1 MSMAILLLIINIQ
14 NIPSSSINAQT
25 VHKPLPVLLIHGYA
39 SGASVWNDWISFLDE
54 DHIPYKVVTF
64 PGGENNDA
72 CGSAKDHAKELI
84 KIVNDFKSET
94 GSPKINIVAHSKGG
108 LDARVYLAN
117 NLSNAN
123 VANLIMIGTPNKG
136 TPIADETAQGNP
148 CTPAISDF
156 TTNSTILHVSK
167 NPNTNYDTIAGIW
180 QPYFTF
186 NPLNP
191 LIPVDESGNCIDF
204 SVFYPI
210 MVNGHTQM
218 GGQDDGLVPIGSA
231 EPPQFHSLGETHK
244 CHTNLLDENAYNL
257 AFPVL
262 IQ

>member
-1 MSMAILLLIINIQ
+1 MSIAILLLIINIQ
-14 NIPSSSINAQT
+14 TITSSPINAQT
-25 VHKPLPVLLIHGYA
+25 VHKPLPVLLIHGYD
-39 SGASVWNDWISFLDE
+39 SGASVWNDWMSFLDG

-64 PGGENNDA
+64 PGGENNDW

-84 KIVNDFKSET
+84 KIVNKFKSDT

-117 NLSNAN
+117 NLSNTN
-123 VANLIMIGTPNKG
+123 IANLIMIGTPNKG
-136 TPIADETAQGNP
+136 TIIADEHVQGNS
-148 CTPAISDF
+148 CTPAIFDF
-156 TTNSTILHVSK
+156 TTNSPILNVTK

-180 QPYFTF
+180 QPVF
-186 NPLNP
+186 NPFS
-191 LIPVDESGNCIDF
+191 VDLSGNCIDF
-204 SVFYPI
+204 SLFYPI
-210 MVNGHTQM
+210 MVNGHNQM

-231 EPPQFHSLGETHK
+231 EPPQFHALGETHK

-257 AFPVL
+257 AFPIL